1 MDFKDAQN
9 SIDIKENYIMY
20 LDDRLLR
27 VLLKDKSSEGNIIW
41 ATDMYAWRG
50 SGFHE
55 RDEMTLQAITG
66 RRGNVIKPR
75 IEKSKKEQKERI
87 KKKGEVFTPSWICNQ
102 MASGFDVWFER
113 ENVFNVPDGETWHK
127 TQENITFP
135 AGKTWRDYVRL
146 KVLEITCGEAPFLA
160 SRYDTVTGKWI
171 DVNSRV
177 GLLDRK
183 LRVINENV
191 SDEDDW
197 LKYAFEAYQSTYGFE
212 WQGDSLLIAREN
224 LLFTFID
231 YYVDKFDKFPAKDI
245 LLSLANIIV
254 WNLFQMDGLKF
265 VVPYSCEP
273 KIGEQLSLFDEEP
286 SDRESCLGCISGDN
300 SKHIG
305 IYSII
310 KNWRAKTTCRFYELS
325 GGNKMKFDFII
336 GNPPYQDMQEGEN
349 ATYAPPVYHL
359 FLDEAY
365 KLSSRVML
373 IHPARFL
380 FNAGST
386 PKQWNQR
393 MLDDEHLKV
402 VFYEQDSSK
411 IFANTDIK
419 GGISITY
426 RDANQN
432 FGAIQ
437 TFTAFSELNSIMQ
450 KVNTPENHNL
460 SNIVYI
466 QNRFNL
472 SELYK
477 DFPDIISGIGSD
489 GKDSRLEKNIFTKVK
504 DVFTENEFP
513 NSIKIL
519 GIIDN
524 KRVWKYVALKYIDET
539 HENLMK
545 FKVLVPTS
553 NGSGAIGEVLS
564 TPLIGTPL
572 IGYTR
577 SFIGIGAFDTK
588 QEANACFK
596 YIKTKFARTMLGIL
610 KITQDNNKPTWR
622 YVPLQDFTS
631 SSDID
636 WQQSVAE
643 IDVQLYKKYGLDENE
658 ISFIE
663 SHVNEMN

>member
-663 SHVNEMN
+663 SHVKEMN

>member
-1 MDFKDAQN
+1 MDFKEAQN

-27 VLLKDKSSEGNIIW
+27 VLLKDKSSDGNIIW

-87 KKKGEVFTPSWICNQ
+87 KKKGEVFTPSWICNL

-127 TQENITFP
+127 TQEPITFP
-135 AGKTWRDYVRL
+135 EGKTWRDYVRM

-197 LKYAFEAYQSTYGFE
+197 IKYAFEAYQSTYGFE

-231 YYVDKFDKFPAKDI
+231 YYADKFDKFPAKDI
-245 LLSLANIIV
+245 LLSLANVIA
-254 WNLFQMDGLKF
+254 WNIFQMDGLKF

-273 KIGEQLSLFDEEP
+273 KIGEQLSLFDEEQ
-286 SDRESCLGCISGDN
+286 SSRESCLGCLSGDN

-310 KNWRAKTTCRFYELS
+310 KNWRAKTTCRFYDLS

-336 GNPPYQDMQEGEN
+336 GNPPYQGDVEESENKTFMPSVYNLFMDM
-349 ATYAPPVYHL
+349 
-359 FLDEAY
+359 AY
-365 KLSSRVML
+365 ELSDRVEL
-373 IHPARFL
+373 VHPARFL
-380 FNAGST
+380 FNAGQT
-386 PKQWNQR
+386 PKTWNQK
-393 MLDDEHLKV
+393 MLSDPNLKILY
-402 VFYEQDSSK
+402 FEPDSSK
-411 IFANTDIK
+411 IFPNTDIK
-419 GGISITY
+419 GGVVISYHDKTK
-426 RDANQN
+426 N

-437 TFTAFSELNSIMQ
+437 TFTSFPELNSILI
-450 KVNTPENHNL
+450 KVNSNNDNGSL
-460 SNIVYI
+460 MNIVYA

-472 SELYK
+472 ENLYFK
-477 DFPDIISGIGSD
+477 YPQYKSIIGSD
-489 GKDSRLEKNIFTKVK
+489 GRDKRFRNNIFEKIPLFTDEKV
-504 DVFTENEFP
+504 NEDDLHV
-513 NSIKIL
+513 L
-519 GIIDN
+519 GITNN
-524 KRVWKYVALKYIDET
+524 KRVWKYFPIE
-539 HENLMK
+539 
-545 FKVLVPTS
+545 F
-553 NGSGAIGEVLS
+553 
-564 TPLIGTPL
+564 GT
-572 IGYTR
+572 
-577 SFIGIGAFDTK
+577 
-588 QEANACFK
+588 
-596 YIKTKFARTMLGIL
+596 
-610 KITQDNNKPTWR
+610 
-622 YVPLQDFTS
+622 
-631 SSDID
+631 
-636 WQQSVAE
+636 
-643 IDVQLYKKYGLDENE
+643 
-658 ISFIE
+658 
-663 SHVNEMN
+663 

>member
-1 MDFKDAQN
+1 MDFKEAQN

-27 VLLKDKSSEGNIIW
+27 VLLKDKSSDGNIIW

-87 KKKGEVFTPSWICNQ
+87 KKKGEVFTPSWICNL

-127 TQENITFP
+127 TQEPITFP
-135 AGKTWRDYVRL
+135 EGKTWRDYVRM

-197 LKYAFEAYQSTYGFE
+197 IKYAFEAYQSTYGFE

-231 YYVDKFDKFPAKDI
+231 YYADKFDKFPAKDI
-245 LLSLANIIV
+245 LLSLANVIA
-254 WNLFQMDGLKF
+254 WNIFQMDGLKF

-273 KIGEQLSLFDEEP
+273 KIGEQLSLFDEEQ
-286 SDRESCLGCISGDN
+286 SSRESCLGCLSGDN

-310 KNWRAKTTCRFYELS
+310 KNWRAKTTCRFYDLS

-336 GNPPYQDMQEGEN
+336 GNPPYQGDVEESENKTFMPSVYNLFMDM
-349 ATYAPPVYHL
+349 
-359 FLDEAY
+359 AY
-365 KLSSRVML
+365 ELSDRVEL
-373 IHPARFL
+373 VHPARFL
-380 FNAGST
+380 FNAGQT
-386 PKQWNQR
+386 PKTWNQK
-393 MLDDEHLKV
+393 MLSDPNLKILY
-402 VFYEQDSSK
+402 FEPDSSK
-411 IFANTDIK
+411 NFPNTDIK
-419 GGISITY
+419 GGVVISYHDKTK
-426 RDANQN
+426 N

-437 TFTAFSELNSIMQ
+437 TFTSFPELNSILI
-450 KVNTPENHNL
+450 KVNSNNDNGSL
-460 SNIVYI
+460 MNIVYA

-472 SELYK
+472 ENLYFK
-477 DFPDIISGIGSD
+477 YPQYKSIIGSD
-489 GKDSRLEKNIFTKVK
+489 GRDKRFRNNIFEKIPL
-504 DVFTENEFP
+504 FT
-513 NSIKIL
+513 
-519 GIIDN
+519 
-524 KRVWKYVALKYIDET
+524 DE
-539 HENLMK
+539 K
-545 FKVLVPTS
+545 
-553 NGSGAIGEVLS
+553 
-564 TPLIGTPL
+564 
-572 IGYTR
+572 
-577 SFIGIGAFDTK
+577 
-588 QEANACFK
+588 
-596 YIKTKFARTMLGIL
+596 
-610 KITQDNNKPTWR
+610 
-622 YVPLQDFTS
+622 
-631 SSDID
+631 
-636 WQQSVAE
+636 
-643 IDVQLYKKYGLDENE
+643 
-658 ISFIE
+658 
-663 SHVNEMN
+663 VNEDDLHVPNRQILSENISTLVYYS

>member
-1 MDFKDAQN
+1 
-9 SIDIKENYIMY
+9 
-20 LDDRLLR
+20 
-27 VLLKDKSSEGNIIW
+27 
-41 ATDMYAWRG
+41 
-50 SGFHE
+50 
-55 RDEMTLQAITG
+55 
-66 RRGNVIKPR
+66 
-75 IEKSKKEQKERI
+75 
-87 KKKGEVFTPSWICNQ
+87 
-102 MASGFDVWFER
+102 
-113 ENVFNVPDGETWHK
+113 
-127 TQENITFP
+127 
-135 AGKTWRDYVRL
+135 
-146 KVLEITCGEAPFLA
+146 
-160 SRYDTVTGKWI
+160 
-171 DVNSRV
+171 
-177 GLLDRK
+177 
-183 LRVINENV
+183 
-191 SDEDDW
+191 
-197 LKYAFEAYQSTYGFE
+197 
-212 WQGDSLLIAREN
+212 
-224 LLFTFID
+224 
-231 YYVDKFDKFPAKDI
+231 
-245 LLSLANIIV
+245 
-254 WNLFQMDGLKF
+254 
-265 VVPYSCEP
+265 
-273 KIGEQLSLFDEEP
+273 
-286 SDRESCLGCISGDN
+286 
-300 SKHIG
+300 
-305 IYSII
+305 
-310 KNWRAKTTCRFYELS
+310 
-325 GGNKMKFDFII
+325 MKFDFII
-336 GNPPYQDMQEGEN
+336 GNPPYQDMQDGEN

-663 SHVNEMN
+663 SHVKEMN

>member
-102 MASGFDVWFER
+102 MASGFDVGFER

-245 LLSLANIIV
+245 LLSLAN
-254 WNLFQMDGLKF
+254 
-265 VVPYSCEP
+265 
-273 KIGEQLSLFDEEP
+273 
-286 SDRESCLGCISGDN
+286 
-300 SKHIG
+300 
-305 IYSII
+305 
-310 KNWRAKTTCRFYELS
+310 
-325 GGNKMKFDFII
+325 
-336 GNPPYQDMQEGEN
+336 
-349 ATYAPPVYHL
+349 
-359 FLDEAY
+359 
-365 KLSSRVML
+365 
-373 IHPARFL
+373 
-380 FNAGST
+380 
-386 PKQWNQR
+386 
-393 MLDDEHLKV
+393 
-402 VFYEQDSSK
+402 
-411 IFANTDIK
+411 
-419 GGISITY
+419 
-426 RDANQN
+426 
-432 FGAIQ
+432 
-437 TFTAFSELNSIMQ
+437 
-450 KVNTPENHNL
+450 VN
-460 SNIVYI
+460 V
-466 QNRFNL
+466 
-472 SELYK
+472 
-477 DFPDIISGIGSD
+477 
-489 GKDSRLEKNIFTKVK
+489 TK
-504 DVFTENEFP
+504 
-513 NSIKIL
+513 
-519 GIIDN
+519 
-524 KRVWKYVALKYIDET
+524 
-539 HENLMK
+539 
-545 FKVLVPTS
+545 
-553 NGSGAIGEVLS
+553 
-564 TPLIGTPL
+564 
-572 IGYTR
+572 
-577 SFIGIGAFDTK
+577 
-588 QEANACFK
+588 
-596 YIKTKFARTMLGIL
+596 
-610 KITQDNNKPTWR
+610 
-622 YVPLQDFTS
+622 
-631 SSDID
+631 
-636 WQQSVAE
+636 
-643 IDVQLYKKYGLDENE
+643 
-658 ISFIE
+658 
-663 SHVNEMN
+663 